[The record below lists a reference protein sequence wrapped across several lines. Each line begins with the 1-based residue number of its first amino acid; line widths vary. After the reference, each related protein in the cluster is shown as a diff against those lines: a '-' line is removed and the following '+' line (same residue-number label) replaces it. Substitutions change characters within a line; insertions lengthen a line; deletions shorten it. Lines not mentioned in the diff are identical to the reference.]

1 MVDAPI
7 RSEIPPQPA
16 TSISHLGPRAHIK
29 KKRSPSSWRR
39 SKQRLKNFLEKKSSQ
54 ERQEYGTAVIGRSQE
69 SPAAPISAPQPL
81 ASLQSQS
88 NDDRKDA
95 DRSPEDAGF
104 KGGNELYQSGDPER
118 EEDDRSLGEV
128 LQGSRNIVYEAKDD
142 TTGVS
147 FEKNGVKEWV
157 PIVVTNYGKELGV
170 KEMERCKKIV
180 YFQNENGPQFSI
192 RKGKCQFP
200 TPVARRTRSRLKSET
215 P

>member
-1 MVDAPI
+1 MSFHVDSPG
-7 RSEIPPQPA
+7 
-16 TSISHLGPRAHIK
+16 TVLISTLLDILALDILGLDI
-29 KKRSPSSWRR
+29 
-39 SKQRLKNFLEKKSSQ
+39 LGLDIL
-54 ERQEYGTAVIGRSQE
+54 GLDILGRFH
-69 SPAAPISAPQPL
+69 
-81 ASLQSQS
+81 
-88 NDDRKDA
+88 RKDA

-104 KGGNELYQSGDPER
+104 KGGKELYQSGYPEH
-118 EEDDRSLGEV
+118 EDDCSLGEV

-180 YFQNENGPQFSI
+180 YFQSENGPQFSI

-200 TPVARRTRSRLKSET
+200 TPIARRTRSRLKSET